1 MNNLRIDIDRLMR
14 RIQELGTV
22 GALDGGGVCRLALSD
37 EDKAGRDLVVKW
49 MKDLGLD
56 VTVDR
61 IGNIV
66 GVRAGEQDGPPVMT
80 GSHVDS
86 VATGGLYDGSLGVLA
101 GLEVVETLNDAGV
114 TTRHPVAV
122 AAFTNEEGA
131 RFAPD
136 MMGSGVHQGELSL
149 EESLATVGIDG
160 ASVGDELERIG
171 YAGETEVASL
181 TPRAFFELHVEQGP
195 VLEEAGLEIGA
206 VTGVQGISWTE
217 YTITGV
223 SNHAGTTPMRL
234 RHDAGFV
241 AATIATQARAIADDM
256 GENQVATSGVI
267 ELDPGLVNVIARSSK
282 VTVDFRNTDE
292 LACCRKRS
300 AGWWIM

>member
-1 MNNLRIDIDRLMR
+1 
-14 RIQELGTV
+14 
-22 GALDGGGVCRLALSD
+22 
-37 EDKAGRDLVVKW
+37 

-149 EESLATVGIDG
+149 EESLATIGIDG
-160 ASVGDELERIG
+160 TSVGDELQRIRICRRDRG
-171 YAGETEVASL
+171 GFAHATCILRVA
-181 TPRAFFELHVEQGP
+181 
-195 VLEEAGLEIGA
+195 
-206 VTGVQGISWTE
+206 
-217 YTITGV
+217 
-223 SNHAGTTPMRL
+223 
-234 RHDAGFV
+234 
-241 AATIATQARAIADDM
+241 
-256 GENQVATSGVI
+256 
-267 ELDPGLVNVIARSSK
+267 
-282 VTVDFRNTDE
+282 
-292 LACCRKRS
+292 C
-300 AGWWIM
+300 